1 MSDFRL
7 LNAILFPSSN
17 SSRADEHEV
26 WVLLQSISENMEF
39 ESLSSDCAEHTETIL
54 EIEDARE
61 RPLREEGRER
71 ECTRLKG

>member
-1 MSDFRL
+1 
-7 LNAILFPSSN
+7 
-17 SSRADEHEV
+17 
-26 WVLLQSISENMEF
+26 MEF